1 MQNTALSGLVSKPV
15 FRTVMFFVV
24 ILCIATVLI
33 LLGRRSDAV
42 TEAMRYQ
49 AGVLTA
55 DEVSVAFEN
64 VGGRLIAR
72 HVNESDH
79 VKKGDVLLELDP
91 ADITIAISGLRAQL
105 ENLDAQIKSQMVALD
120 NARDRVR
127 TGEINTWR
135 QIENLRAQQDGTE
148 AALVQAEAE
157 YRRYSSLNAASAVSK
172 SAYDRAKAEYL
183 QANAAAVS
191 VRKNLEELTLGAS
204 REQLEKLNSKRD
216 ATGMTLSSIAQQQ
229 LDADNLENAL
239 DALIATRKNVQSQLD
254 QQELN
259 LSRTKLYA
267 PCDGKVLEVMFEEGE
282 LIAPSAAAVSL
293 ETERKYYDVYVSER
307 TAVKYHA
314 GDDVTGYSPALD
326 REVRGKV
333 RFIEAA
339 PTFADLRMT
348 REQGQADLT
357 SFKMRVYTEPV
368 ENLITG
374 MTVELD
380 DERN

>member
-1 MQNTALSGLVSKPV
+1 MQKASLSGMVSQPV

-24 ILCIATVLI
+24 VLCIATVLI

-64 VGGRLIAR
+64 VGGKLVTRK
-72 HVNESDH
+72 VNESDH
-79 VKKGDVLLELDP
+79 VKKGDLLLELDD
-91 ADITIAISGLRAQL
+91 ADLQIAIRGLKAQL
-105 ENLDAQIKSQMVALD
+105 ETLDAQIRSQEISLA

-127 TGEINTWR
+127 TTEINTWR
-135 QIENLRAQQDGTE
+135 RIEDLRAQQDGTE
-148 AALVQAEAE
+148 AALVQTEAE
-157 YRRYSSLNAASAVSK
+157 YKRYSSLNAASAVSK
-172 SAYDRAKAEYL
+172 SAYDRAKADYL
-183 QANAAAVS
+183 QTRASAVS

-204 REQLEKLNSKRD
+204 NEQLEKLNRSGD
-216 ATGMTLSSIAQQQ
+216 ATGMTLVEIAQQQ

-239 DALIATRKNVQSQLD
+239 VALKAQKKTLESQLE

-282 LIAPSAAAVSL
+282 LISPSAVAVDL
-293 ETERKYYDVYVSER
+293 ETDRYYFDVYISER
-307 TAVKYHA
+307 AAAHYKS
-314 GDDVTGYSPALD
+314 GDAIVGYSPALD
-326 REVRGKV
+326 REVKGQV
-333 RFIEAA
+333 RFVEAA

-357 SFKMRVYTEPV
+357 SFKMRIYTEPMPK
-368 ENLITG
+368 LLTG